1 MKHHRLEV
9 PVVVLALGM
18 LANACGTERTVGS
31 RFVKSERVVASRGA
45 TISVSASEEP
55 ALAGTRLEI
64 PPDALS
70 ADTTVTLELG
80 LKPITEAS
88 RGPVA
93 IWGPAGV
100 VFSSPV
106 RMTLPLALSN
116 DTERSLVGVQVE
128 EADGRRFTIPNSAV
142 AVDASGSTVSF
153 SVSGFTRFQPTVL
166 APDAGSGSGGGSAG
180 GSASAGG
187 SSGGSV
193 AGGGVG
199 GGSALAGGVAGGSV
213 AGGGVAGGSI
223 FGGGVAGS
231 GGGSTAGGSSG
242 GNAGGSAG
250 GAGTSCALRGLQTLI
265 DFGAVVPGCAVARTV
280 TLYNSCAGDQSVTFT
295 TVAPFSVDPAP
306 VLVPAG
312 GAVNVVVRFSPATLG
327 VRAGSLNGTSGT
339 GALQVN
345 LRGAGTATAATTE
358 TFIQPSTVTAD
369 VLLVISDGP
378 NMASVQQALATGLP
392 NWIQYANTTQVD
404 YQFAVL
410 IGRPDGGSLVQ
421 GSAGAPLVVSS
432 ITPNA
437 AQTLTQKVSLGQ
449 GQAPTA
455 SCLTR
460 AFDALAADA
469 GWLRANAN
477 LGVVC
482 VQNTLDTAAG
492 EPAAWVAALERV
504 KGATRRGQVSLNA
517 LGSFA
522 PNTCSGA
529 DDVILRA
536 ASVATGGAI
545 ASVCPSATDL
555 TPIARP
561 LSETK
566 TFFLQAR
573 PAADAGVVV
582 AVDSQVVP
590 TSGWS
595 LDPALNAIVFDSLL
609 VPAPGTTLTVSFPAS
624 CTP

>member
-1 MKHHRLEV
+1 MTHHRLEV
-9 PVVVLALGM
+9 PVVVLAVGL
-18 LANACGTERTVGS
+18 LAHACGTERTVGS
-31 RFVKSERVVASRGA
+31 RFVKSVRVVASRGA
-45 TISVSASEEP
+45 IISVSASEEP
-55 ALAGTRLEI
+55 ALAGTHLEI
-64 PPDALS
+64 PPGALS

-128 EADGRRFTIPNSAV
+128 EADGRRFTIPTSAV
-142 AVDASGSTVSF
+142 FVEASGSAVSF
-153 SVSGFTRFQPTVL
+153 TVNGFTRFQPTVL
-166 APDAGSGSGGGSAG
+166 APDAGTGSGGGAAG

-187 SSGGSV
+187 S
-193 AGGGVG
+193 
-199 GGSALAGGVAGGSV
+199 AGGSV
-213 AGGGVAGGSI
+213 AGGGVAGGTSV
-223 FGGGVAGS
+223 GGGAAGGS
-231 GGGSTAGGSSG
+231 GGGGGGATAGGSSG
-242 GNAGGSAG
+242 GAAGGSAG
-250 GAGTSCALRGLQTLI
+250 DAGTSCALRPLQTLI
-265 DFGAVVPGCAVARTV
+265 DFGAVVAGCAVARTV
-280 TLYNSCAGDQSVTFT
+280 TVHNSCATDQSITFAT
-295 TVAPFSVDPAP
+295 GAPFSVDPAP

-312 GAVNVVVRFSPATLG
+312 GAVNVVARFSPATLG

-358 TFIQPSTVTAD
+358 TFVQPSAVTAD

-392 NWIQYANTTQVD
+392 NLIQYANTTQVD

-410 IGRPDGGSLVQ
+410 IGRPDGGALVQ

-449 GQAPTA
+449 GQAPPA

-460 AFDALAADA
+460 AFDSLAADA
-469 GWLRANAN
+469 GWLRPNAN

-482 VQNTLDTAAG
+482 VQNTVDTAAG

-504 KGATRRGQVSLNA
+504 KGATRRGQVSINA

-522 PNTCSGA
+522 PNTCNGS

-545 ASVCPSATDL
+545 ASVCPTANDL
-555 TPIARP
+555 TPVARP

-566 TFFLQAR
+566 TFFLHAR

-595 LDPALNAIVFDSLL
+595 LDPALNAIVFDSLS